1 MTTRKTTLAAVGIT
15 LLSCG
20 AHTAL
25 AQNYP
30 AKPIRFIVGFAAGGS
45 NDVVARALA
54 IKLSEIIGQSVV
66 VENRAG
72 ANTSIATE
80 LVSRAAPDG
89 YTILLNAPGHATN
102 AALMKLN
109 FDPLNDFTFI
119 SKASEAQNV
128 VVTHPSFPPKTI
140 RELIAFSKSRPNTIN
155 FASSGTGTT
164 VHLSAELFQ
173 FMTGVKW
180 VHVPYKGGGPAAIE
194 LIAGQTSIMFANMPT
209 AIDYARAGR
218 LRALAVTGAQRAP
231 AAPDLPTVAEAGV
244 PGFEVTTWTG
254 VSAPARLPR
263 AILDKLNTE
272 INRALNAADLRA
284 QLTSQGADPVAST
297 PEQYAAFMQNEI
309 VKWGKVIK
317 AAGIKGD
324 QQ

>member
-1 MTTRKTTLAAVGIT
+1 MLRAALAA
-15 LLSCG
+15 LL
-20 AHTAL
+20 TAIAANAA
-25 AQNYP
+25 AQTYP
-30 AKPIRFIVGFAAGGS
+30 AKAIRFVVGFAAGGS

-54 IKLSEIIGQSVV
+54 IKLSEIIGQPVV

-109 FDPLNDFTFI
+109 FDPARDFTFI

-128 VVTHPSFPPKTI
+128 VVVHPSFPPRTI
-140 RELIAFSKSRPNTIN
+140 RQLIAFSKTRPNTIN

-180 VHVPYKGGGPAAIE
+180 VHVPYKGGGSAAVE

-209 AIDYARAGR
+209 AIDYARNGR
-218 LRALAVTGAQRAP
+218 LRALAEIGRAH
-231 AAPDLPTVAEAGV
+231 V
-244 PGFEVTTWTG
+244 
-254 VSAPARLPR
+254 
-263 AILDKLNTE
+263 
-272 INRALNAADLRA
+272 
-284 QLTSQGADPVAST
+284 
-297 PEQYAAFMQNEI
+297 
-309 VKWGKVIK
+309 
-317 AAGIKGD
+317 
-324 QQ
+324 